1 MTPPILKNFLL
12 LALMVAASG
21 LAVAMRPTHS
31 IAEQGPKVTLETM
44 VPRTFADWQE
54 LQQTSGQIVNPQQ
67 TELLNKLY
75 AQTLSRTYV
84 NPKGVVIM
92 LSIAYGTNQS
102 DGVALHYPDVCYPA
116 QGFQVLESNKGII
129 ETPFGSIRVKQMMAK
144 LGNRSEPVTY
154 WTTLGTKVVQG
165 GLETKL
171 VQLGYGFRGLIPDG
185 LLFRVSSITPD
196 AQYGYEAQAAFVRD
210 FVAALPESTRQRL
223 AGL

>member
-1 MTPPILKNFLL
+1 MKPILKNFLL

-21 LAVAMRPTHS
+21 LAVAMRPTQK
-31 IAEQGPKVTLETM
+31 IAEQGAKVTLETM
-44 VPRTFADWQE
+44 VPHSFGEWQE
-54 LQQTSGQIVNPQQ
+54 IQQTSGQIVNPQQ

-84 NPKGVVIM
+84 NPKGNVIM

-116 QGFQVLESNKGII
+116 QGFQLLENSKATI
-129 ETPFGSIRVKQMMAK
+129 ETAHGAIRVKQMMAT
-144 LGNRSEPVTY
+144 LGSRSEPVTY
-154 WTTLGTKVVQG
+154 WATLGTKVVQG

-171 VQLGYGFRGLIPDG
+171 VQLDYGFRGLIPDG
-185 LLFRVSSITPD
+185 LIFRVSSINAD
-196 AQYGYEAQAAFVRD
+196 AKKGYDTQAVFVRD
-210 FVAALPESTRQRL
+210 FVAALPESTRLRL